1 MSGNESLRLPLPETM
16 SPSPF
21 YTPEHEAFRA
31 TVRRFVD
38 REIMPHVDTWDEA
51 EEFPR
56 ELYEKA
62 SAAGLLQLGFPEE
75 YGGVPT
81 DPFFGIIKSEELA
94 RHGSGGIN
102 ASLNSHTIGCPPIAA
117 LGPEWM
123 KRKVLPEVLA
133 GEKISA
139 LAITEPSGGSDVANL
154 KTTARRE
161 GDHYVVNGSKMFI
174 TSGVRADYFTVAVR
188 TGGPGAGGVSLLLI
202 ERDREGFARTKL
214 KKMGWWASDTA
225 QLFFDNVRV
234 PVENLIG
241 VENKGFIGIMLNFNQ
256 ERLGMSAGA
265 YGYAK
270 VCLDEAIAYARERHT
285 FGKPL
290 IANQVVRHRLVDM
303 AMRINAVK
311 STLELLAW
319 QVGQGEKPV
328 AEICML
334 KNLATS
340 TMEFCANEAM
350 QIFGGAG
357 YLRGTKVERIYRETK
372 VMSIGG
378 GSVEIMKDL
387 AARQMGL

>member
-1 MSGNESLRLPLPETM
+1 MAAAASDGLPFPQAA
-16 SPSPF
+16 PSPF
-21 YTPEHEAFRA
+21 YTEEHEAFRT

-38 REIMPHVDTWDEA
+38 REIMPYVDKWDEA

-56 ELYEKA
+56 ELYRKA
-62 SAAGLLQLGFPEE
+62 SAVGLLQLGFPEE

-102 ASLNSHTIGCPPIAA
+102 ASLNSHTIGAPPIAA

-123 KRKVLPEVLA
+123 KRKLLPEILA

-139 LAITEPSGGSDVANL
+139 LAITEPTGGSDVASL

-202 ERDREGFARTKL
+202 ERERDGFSRTKL

-234 PVENLIG
+234 PVDNLIG
-241 VENKGFIGIMLNFNQ
+241 QENKGFIGIMLNFNQ
-256 ERLGMSAGA
+256 ERLGLSAGA

-270 VCLDEAIAYARERHT
+270 VCLEEAIAYARERHT

-319 QVGQGEKPV
+319 RVGQGEKPV

-340 TMEFCANEAM
+340 TLEYCANEAM

-357 YLRGTKVERIYRETK
+357 YLRGAKVERIYRETK

>member
-1 MSGNESLRLPLPETM
+1 MGRREA
-16 SPSPF
+16 SPSSPF
-21 YTPEHEAFRA
+21 YSEEHEAFRRM
-31 TVRRFVD
+31 VRRFVD
-38 REIMPHVDTWDEA
+38 RELMPHVDQWDEA
-51 EEFPR
+51 EECPR
-56 ELYEKA
+56 ELYRKV
-62 SAAGLLQLGFPEE
+62 SAAGLMQLGFPEE

-81 DPFFGIIKSEELA
+81 DIFFGIIKAEEMA
-94 RHGSGGIN
+94 RHGSGGLN

-139 LAITEPSGGSDVANL
+139 LAITEPSGGSDVASL
-154 KTTARRE
+154 KTTARRD

-202 ERDREGFARTKL
+202 ERERAGFSRTKL

-225 QLFFDNVRV
+225 QLFFDDVRV

-241 VENKGFIGIMLNFNQ
+241 TENKGFIGVMLNFNQ
-256 ERLGMSAGA
+256 ERLGMSAAA

-270 VCLDEAIAYARERHT
+270 VCLDEAIAYARQRHT

-319 QVGQGEKPV
+319 RVQQGEKPV

-340 TMEFCANEAM
+340 TLEFCANEAM
-350 QIFGGAG
+350 QVFGGAG
-357 YLRGTKVERIYRETK
+357 YLRGAKVERIYRETK

>member
-1 MSGNESLRLPLPETM
+1 MSLAPATEVPNGP
-16 SPSPF
+16 PSPF
-21 YTPEHEAFRA
+21 YTEDHEAFRR

-38 REIMPHVDTWDEA
+38 REIMPHVDAWDEA

-56 ELYEKA
+56 ELYRKA
-62 SAAGLLQLGFPEE
+62 SSAGLLQLGFPEA

-81 DPFFGIIKSEELA
+81 DPFFGIIKAEEMA
-94 RHGSGGIN
+94 RHASGGLN
-102 ASLNSHTIGCPPIAA
+102 ASLNSHTIGAPPIAA

-154 KTTARRE
+154 RTTARRE

-174 TSGVRADYFTVAVR
+174 TSGMRADYYTVAVR

-202 ERDREGFARTKL
+202 ERDREGFGRTKL

-234 PVENLIG
+234 PVDNLIG
-241 VENKGFIGIMLNFNQ
+241 PENKGFIGIMLNFNS
-256 ERLGMSAGA
+256 ERLGMAAGA
-265 YGYAK
+265 WGYAK
-270 VCLDEAIAYARERHT
+270 VCLEEAIAYARERHT

-303 AMRINAVK
+303 AMRIHAVR

-319 QVGQGEKPV
+319 RVGQGEKPV

-334 KNLATS
+334 KNQATA
-340 TMEFCANEAM
+340 TMEYCANEAM
-350 QIFGGAG
+350 QVFGGAG
-357 YLRGTKVERIYRETK
+357 YLRGAKVERIYRETK